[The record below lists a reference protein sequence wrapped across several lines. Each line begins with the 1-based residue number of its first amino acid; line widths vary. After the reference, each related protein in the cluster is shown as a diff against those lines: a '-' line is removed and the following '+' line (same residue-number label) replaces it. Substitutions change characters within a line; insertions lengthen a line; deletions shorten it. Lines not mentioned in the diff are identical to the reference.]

1 MDDGRL
7 GDALQSGRVLNWIFF
22 ALVTGAIVAAA
33 HLGHMQEVSQAS
45 ANSAKTAVDIA
56 IGLIGQMALWLGFM
70 RILEEAGLLRSIART
85 LKPIM
90 TRLFPDVPA
99 DHPAMAAMI
108 LNFAANMAGLT
119 NAATPFGLRAMQE
132 LDKLNDRKG
141 VASNAMC
148 LFLAINTSGLAVL
161 PLGAIAVRA
170 SLGATNLSGIVL
182 PSILST
188 NAAMIVA
195 IITAKLLQRTRFF
208 RAGPAPALSAGG
220 ASAQADV
227 AQPVKGLEQAEKLA
241 EIERPRVTPIRLSVM
256 LAIGLLLVWGFARN
270 FEGMKI
276 ELSALGVTKELLE
289 HWFLP
294 LLMLAIVLYG
304 FGRQV
309 KVYEALVQGAK
320 EGFNIAVMIIPFMV
334 AILVAIGM
342 FRASG
347 AMDAITQ
354 AIAPFTSA
362 LGFPAEALPMALIK
376 PLSGSGSLA
385 VMTETMKT
393 YGPDSFVG
401 FLVCVINGSFETTF
415 YVLAVYFGSVGVRA
429 TRHTVLACLASDLTG
444 LVAATVFSK
453 IFY

>member
-1 MDDGRL
+1 
-7 GDALQSGRVLNWIFF
+7 VLNWIFF
-22 ALVTGAIVAAA
+22 FLITGSVVAAA
-33 HLGHMQEVSQAS
+33 HLGHMQEVTQAS
-45 ANSAKTAVDIA
+45 MKSAETAVSIA
-56 IGLIGQMALWLGFM
+56 ISLIGPMALWLGFM
-70 RILEEAGLLRSIART
+70 RILEEAGLLRAIARA
-85 LKPIM
+85 LKPVM
-90 TRLFPDVPA
+90 KRLFPDVPPE
-99 DHPAMAAMI
+99 HPAMAAMI

-132 LDKLNDRKG
+132 LDKLNTKKG

-161 PLGAIAVRA
+161 PTGVIAVRA
-170 SLGATNLSGIVL
+170 SLGAKNLSGIIL
-182 PSILST
+182 PSILAT
-188 NAAMIVA
+188 NSAMIMA
-195 IITAKLLQRTRFF
+195 IIVAKLLQRARMF
-208 RAGPAPALSAGG
+208 RREIEIAPSAD
-220 ASAQADV
+220 ASAKAEP
-227 AQPVKGLEQAEKLA
+227 AQPVKGLVEAEKLA
-241 EIERPRVTPIRLSVM
+241 EKDSPKASPARLAVM
-256 LAIGLLLVWGFARN
+256 AAIAIVVAWGFVRN
-270 FEGMKI
+270 ASAI
-276 ELSALGVTKELLE
+276 DLSALGVSKEILE

-304 FGRQV
+304 YGRSV

-347 AMDAITQ
+347 AMDLITHAIE
-354 AIAPFTSA
+354 PFTTA

-415 YVLAVYFGSVGVRA
+415 YVLAVYFGSVGIRA

-444 LVAATVFSK
+444 LVAAVVFSHL
-453 IFY
+453 FY